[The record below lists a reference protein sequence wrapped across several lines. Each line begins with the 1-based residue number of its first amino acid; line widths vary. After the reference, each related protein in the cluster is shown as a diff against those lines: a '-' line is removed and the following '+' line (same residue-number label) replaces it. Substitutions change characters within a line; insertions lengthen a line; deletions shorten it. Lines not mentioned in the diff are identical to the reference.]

1 MSCFVI
7 RKPSRDSKF
16 SIEIDTFFQGKL
28 KYKIQVVLLWSVW
41 YLDCGDGTTDVCI
54 CPTHQILYI
63 KYVPFFVS
71 IIPPIKLVLKNP
83 TRFGSYVSAQ
93 KLVHSLVTTHLLL
106 SSCMY
111 VLFTHNMGLFSW
123 ILTTI
128 AVSTT
133 HIVTNRLH

>member
-28 KYKIQVVLLWSVW
+28 KYKIQVVLLWSVL

-71 IIPPIKLVLKNP
+71 IIPPIKLVLKNS